1 MIYKRVRLFVLFI
14 LVLFFSGCSYNYEK
28 EIIENSKNYPEII
41 ISAKSLIVNK
51 DSLMDASN
59 NNNND
64 DIRKINS
71 KLIDEF
77 EFWLYKKFALR
88 GNENEAII
96 KVQLAEAN
104 LIQTKNKTLFKPFIL
119 YKEEVFEINLDFY
132 LMIEKKSYFKNKLQ
146 INSSLTFSLHDNM
159 SLFKREKLINERI
172 KKLIKE
178 IDYKVN
184 KDLRSNSFKEV
195 IKIN

>member
-1 MIYKRVRLFVLFI
+1 MIYKRVKLFIFFI

-59 NNNND
+59 SNY
-64 DIRKINS
+64 DIKKINS

-77 EFWLYKKFALR
+77 EFWLYKKFELR

-104 LIQTKNKTLFKPFIL
+104 LIQTKNKTLYKPFLL
-119 YKEEVFEINLDFY
+119 YKEEVFKINLDFY
-132 LMIEKKSYFKNKLQ
+132 LMIEKKAYFKNKLQ

-159 SLFKREKLINERI
+159 SLFKREKIINATI

-184 KDLRSNSFKEV
+184 KDLRSKSFKEV

>member
-1 MIYKRVRLFVLFI
+1 MIYKRVKLFIFFI

-59 NNNND
+59 SND

-77 EFWLYKKFALR
+77 EFWLYKKFELR

-104 LIQTKNKTLFKPFIL
+104 LIQTKNKTLFKPFLL

-132 LMIEKKSYFKNKLQ
+132 LMIEKKAYFKNKLQ

-159 SLFKREKLINERI
+159 SLFKREKIINATI

-184 KDLRSNSFKEV
+184 KDLRSKSFKEV

>member
-1 MIYKRVRLFVLFI
+1 MIYKRVKLFIFFI

-59 NNNND
+59 SND

-77 EFWLYKKFALR
+77 EFWLYKKFELR

-104 LIQTKNKTLFKPFIL
+104 LIQTKNKTLFKPFLL

-132 LMIEKKSYFKNKLQ
+132 LMIEKKAYFKNKLQ

-159 SLFKREKLINERI
+159 SLFKREKIINATI

-184 KDLRSNSFKEV
+184 KDLRSKNFKEV

>member
-1 MIYKRVRLFVLFI
+1 MIYKRVKLFIFFI

-59 NNNND
+59 SNY
-64 DIRKINS
+64 DIKKINS

-77 EFWLYKKFALR
+77 EFWLYKKFELR

-104 LIQTKNKTLFKPFIL
+104 LIQTKNKTLYKPFLL

-132 LMIEKKSYFKNKLQ
+132 LMIEKKAYFKNKLQ
-146 INSSLTFSLHDNM
+146 INSSLTFSLHDSM
-159 SLFKREKLINERI
+159 SLFKREKLVNDKI
-172 KKLIKE
+172 KKLIRE
-178 IDYKVN
+178 IDYKIN
-184 KDLRSNSFKEV
+184 KDLSSISFKEV
-195 IKIN
+195 IKIK

>member
-1 MIYKRVRLFVLFI
+1 MIYRRVKLFIFFI

-28 EIIENSKNYPEII
+28 KIIENNKNYPDII

-59 NNNND
+59 SNY
-64 DIRKINS
+64 DIKKINS

-77 EFWLYKKFALR
+77 EFWLYKKFELR

-104 LIQTKNKTLFKPFIL
+104 LIQTKNKTIFKPFVL
-119 YKEEVFEINLDFY
+119 DKEEVFKVNLDFY
-132 LMIEKKSYFKNKLQ
+132 LTIQKKDYFKKEIQ
-146 INSSLTFSLHDNM
+146 ISSSIIFSLYDNM
-159 SLFKREKLINERI
+159 SLFKREKLVNETI
-172 KKLIKE
+172 KKLIQE
-178 IDYKVN
+178 IDYKIN
-184 KDLRSNSFKEV
+184 KDLSSISFKEV
-195 IKIN
+195 IKMN

>member
-1 MIYKRVRLFVLFI
+1 MIYKRVKLFIFFI

-59 NNNND
+59 SNY
-64 DIRKINS
+64 DIKKINS

-77 EFWLYKKFALR
+77 EFWLYKKFELR

-104 LIQTKNKTLFKPFIL
+104 LIQTKNKTLYKPFLL

-132 LMIEKKSYFKNKLQ
+132 LMIERKAYFKNKLQ

-159 SLFKREKLINERI
+159 SLFKREKLINATI

-178 IDYKVN
+178 INYKVN

-195 IKIN
+195 IKMN

>member
-59 NNNND
+59 SND

-77 EFWLYKKFALR
+77 EFWLYKKFELR
-88 GNENEAII
+88 GNENEASI
-96 KVQLAEAN
+96 KVQLAESN
-104 LIQTKNKTLFKPFIL
+104 LIQTKNKTLFKPFLL
-119 YKEEVFEINLDFY
+119 YKEEVIEINLDFY
-132 LMIEKKSYFKNKLQ
+132 LMIEKKAYFKNKLQ

-159 SLFKREKLINERI
+159 SLFKREKFINAAI

>member
-1 MIYKRVRLFVLFI
+1 MIYRRVKLFIFFI

-51 DSLMDASN
+51 DSLMDVSN
-59 NNNND
+59 SNY

-71 KLIDEF
+71 KLIDDF
-77 EFWLYKKFALR
+77 EFWLYKKFELR

-104 LIQTKNKTLFKPFIL
+104 LIQTKNKTIFKPFIL
-119 YKEEVFEINLDFY
+119 YKEEVFKVNLDFY
-132 LMIEKKSYFKNKLQ
+132 LTIQKKDYFKKEIQ
-146 INSSLTFSLHDNM
+146 ISSSIIFSLYDNM
-159 SLFKREKLINERI
+159 SLFKREKLVNETI
-172 KKLIKE
+172 KKLIQE
-178 IDYKVN
+178 IDFKIN
-184 KDLRSNSFKEV
+184 KDLSSIRFKEV

>member
-1 MIYKRVRLFVLFI
+1 MIYRRVKLFIFFI

-28 EIIENSKNYPEII
+28 KKIENNKNYPDII

-59 NNNND
+59 IND

-159 SLFKREKLINERI
+159 SLFKREKLINATI

-178 IDYKVN
+178 INYKVN

-195 IKIN
+195 IKMN

>member
-1 MIYKRVRLFVLFI
+1 MIYKRVKLFIFFI

-59 NNNND
+59 SNY
-64 DIRKINS
+64 DIKKINS

-77 EFWLYKKFALR
+77 EFWLYNKFELR

-104 LIQTKNKTLFKPFIL
+104 LIQTKNKTLYKPFLL

-132 LMIEKKSYFKNKLQ
+132 LMIEKKSYLLWK
-146 INSSLTFSLHDNM
+146 
-159 SLFKREKLINERI
+159 
-172 KKLIKE
+172 
-178 IDYKVN
+178 
-184 KDLRSNSFKEV
+184 
-195 IKIN
+195 

>member
-1 MIYKRVRLFVLFI
+1 MIYKRVKLFIFFI

-59 NNNND
+59 SNY
-64 DIRKINS
+64 DIKKINS

-77 EFWLYKKFALR
+77 EFWLYKKFELR

-104 LIQTKNKTLFKPFIL
+104 LIQTKNKTLFKPFLL

-132 LMIEKKSYFKNKLQ
+132 LMIEKKAYFKNKLQ

-159 SLFKREKLINERI
+159 SLFKREKIINATI

-184 KDLRSNSFKEV
+184 KDLRSKSFKEV

>member
-1 MIYKRVRLFVLFI
+1 MIYKRVKLFIFFI

-28 EIIENSKNYPEII
+28 EIIDNSKSYPEII

-59 NNNND
+59 SNY
-64 DIRKINS
+64 DIKKINS

-77 EFWLYKKFALR
+77 EFWLYKKFELR

-104 LIQTKNKTLFKPFIL
+104 LIQTKNKTLYKPFLL

-132 LMIEKKSYFKNKLQ
+132 LMIEKKAYFKNKLQ

-159 SLFKREKLINERI
+159 SLFKREKIINATI

-184 KDLRSNSFKEV
+184 KDLRSKSFKEV